1 MSVSLT
7 PCDDGVRACRGFV
20 AGPLPGVVF
29 FLAEERIV
37 AWVTVAVF
45 SFADFE
51 IFAAV
56 AVPLGRV
63 FAELEVEEVEDVFL
77 MTAMLFCWKN
87 WSDFEWWKAWSLNT
101 KGHACALT

>member
-7 PCDDGVRACRGFV
+7 PCDDWVRACRGFA

-29 FLAEERIV
+29 FVAEERIV
-37 AWVTVAVF
+37 AWVVVVF

-51 IFAAV
+51 IFAAA
-56 AVPLGRV
+56 AVLLGWV

-77 MTAMLFCWKN
+77 EITMLFEFCWKN
-87 WSDFEWWKAWSLNT
+87 WVDFKWWKA
-101 KGHACALT
+101 